1 MIFPSGIYCICCGSM
16 IDPSRS
22 YSLCDE
28 CIRRFHW
35 NTGTTCDKCGKALR
49 ERDFTGPRLC
59 YDCMLQPPVFD
70 KGFSCVSYGLHEREI
85 MMDLKYGGKGYI
97 GRICGDMMFDRIEEE
112 IRSGLFSPGASP
124 IDAIVPVPIS
134 DERYRERGY
143 NQSAFMA
150 SQLAA
155 RWRKFVS
162 ENRAARQEDSRS
174 LRSRASIHE
183 KEASPAAHR
192 ARVLEKEASPAG
204 HRAPVHEEEASP
216 AAHRAPVLYENML
229 YRTKKTKKLR
239 GLNPAERAMELEGA
253 FKVRDRYINKW
264 AKTAGE
270 GNGGT
275 GSAGEGR
282 PIRVLLIDDIY
293 TTGATANAC
302 AHALKEAGIK
312 EVYLLA
318 WASGGNRKPF
328 P

>member
-35 NTGTTCDKCGKALR
+35 NTGTTCDKCGKALQ

-162 ENRAARQEDSRS
+162 S
-174 LRSRASIHE
+174 
-183 KEASPAAHR
+183 
-192 ARVLEKEASPAG
+192 
-204 HRAPVHEEEASP
+204 
-216 AAHRAPVLYENML
+216 AAHRAPILYENML

-264 AKTAGE
+264 AKAASE

-275 GSAGEGR
+275 GSACNCNGGTGSGGEGR
-282 PIRVLLIDDIY
+282 PIRVLLIDDIH

-302 AHALKEAGIK
+302 ARALKEAGVA
-312 EVYLLA
+312 EVYFLS
-318 WASGGNRKPF
+318 WASGGNRRPSDG
-328 P
+328 

>member
-16 IDPSRS
+16 IDRSRS

-35 NTGTTCDKCGKALR
+35 NTGTTCDKCGKALQ
-49 ERDFTGPRLC
+49 ERDFAGARLC
-59 YDCMLQPPVFD
+59 YDCMRQPPAFE

-97 GRICGDMMFDRIEEE
+97 GRICGNMMFDRIEEE
-112 IRSGLFSPGASP
+112 IRSRLFSPGASP
-124 IDAIVPVPIS
+124 IDAIAPVPIS

-155 RWRKFVS
+155 RWRKFAS
-162 ENRAARQEDSRS
+162 ESRTSARENFRNSRT
-174 LRSRASIHE
+174 
-183 KEASPAAHR
+183 
-192 ARVLEKEASPAG
+192 
-204 HRAPVHEEEASP
+204 
-216 AAHRAPVLYENML
+216 RAPVLYENML

-239 GLNPAERAMELEGA
+239 GLNPAERAMELKGV
-253 FKVRDRYINKW
+253 FKVRDRYKHRD
-264 AKTAGE
+264 AAG
-270 GNGGT
+270 GK
-275 GSAGEGR
+275 
-282 PIRVLLIDDIY
+282 PIIRVLLIDDIY

-302 AHALKEAGIK
+302 AHALKEAGVK

>member
-35 NTGTTCDKCGKALR
+35 NTGTTCDKCGKALQ

-174 LRSRASIHE
+174 LRSRAPI
-183 KEASPAAHR
+183 
-192 ARVLEKEASPAG
+192 
-204 HRAPVHEEEASP
+204 HEEEASP

-264 AKTAGE
+264 AKTGGE
-270 GNGGT
+270 SNGGTGNGGNGNGGT
-275 GSAGEGR
+275 CSAGEGR
-282 PIRVLLIDDIY
+282 PIRVLLIDDIH

-302 AHALKEAGIK
+302 ARALKEAGVA
-312 EVYLLA
+312 EVYFLS
-318 WASGGNRKPF
+318 WASGGNRKPSDG
-328 P
+328 